1 MTNVLAHARSYGIV
15 VRFAELGDWGR
26 DELCAEYDPAI
37 PEIRLNIR
45 VASELGAKD
54 LGEFV
59 ALAVGHELYH
69 HRERIGEIAVLKDR
83 GARESAADKFARDL
97 LERSS

>member
-1 MTNVLAHARSYGIV
+1 MTNALAQVRSYGIA

-26 DELCAEYDPAI
+26 DELCSEYDPAI

-45 VASELGAKD
+45 VASELGARE

-69 HRERIGEIAVLKDR
+69 HRERIGEIAVLTDR
-83 GARESAADKFARDL
+83 GARESAADEFSRDL